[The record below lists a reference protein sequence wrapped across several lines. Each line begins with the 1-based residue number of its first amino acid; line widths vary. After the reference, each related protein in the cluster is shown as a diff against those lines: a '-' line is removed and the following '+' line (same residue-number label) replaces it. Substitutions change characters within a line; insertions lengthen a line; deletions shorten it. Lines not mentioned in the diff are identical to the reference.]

1 MRSQFD
7 DHEPRP
13 DVPEVVAQVSEAF
26 RRNARRLA
34 PALFGVLLAALLASG
49 FYVVGP
55 GEAGVV
61 RTFGRVTATVE
72 PGLHY
77 RWPIVQRRNV
87 VSVKKIERL
96 EVGFRGEKKELD
108 EARMLTGDENIVEA
122 SMIIQYRINDPVRY
136 LFRLHQP
143 EEVLRATSEV
153 ALRTVV
159 ARTRIDDLLTDG
171 REAVQAE
178 TIRLLQELMDQC
190 DSGIAVVDVKLQ
202 QVEPPEQVKD
212 AFDDVVRA
220 REERAKLVNQA
231 RGYHEDQIPRARGE
245 AERVK
250 REAEAYRTER
260 VQRARGDVS
269 RFEAQLAEYAKAKRV
284 TRDRLYLETMERV
297 LGKVDRKILVD
308 GEVSRGLLPLLP
320 LGTAA
325 AAAAVA
331 PASPAPPAGGKP

>member
-7 DHEPRP
+7 DHGPRP
-13 DVPEVVAQVSEAF
+13 DMPEVVAQVSEAF
-26 RRNARRLA
+26 RRNVLRFA
-34 PALFGVLLAALLASG
+34 PIAFGLLLLAFLASG
-49 FYVVGP
+49 FFIVGP
-55 GEAGVV
+55 GEVGVI
-61 RTFGRVTATVE
+61 RTFGRVRTTVG

-77 RWPIVQRRNV
+77 RWLLVEQQDR
-87 VSVKKIERL
+87 VSIKKIERI

-122 SMIIQYRINDPVRY
+122 GMIVQYRIGDPVKYR
-136 LFRLHQP
+136 FRLSQP

-171 REAVQAE
+171 RELVQAE
-178 TIRLLQELMDQC
+178 TIHLLQELMDQC

-220 REERAKLVNQA
+220 REERAKLINQA

-260 VQRARGDVS
+260 VQRARGDAA
-269 RFEAQLAEYAKAKRV
+269 RFESQFAEYAKAKQV
-284 TRDRLYLETMERV
+284 TRDRLYLETMERT
-297 LGKVDRKILVD
+297 LTKVSNKILID
-308 GEVSRGLLPLLP
+308 DDVSRGVMPFLPIGGAP
-320 LGTAA
+320 GPHT
-325 AAAAVA
+325 A
-331 PASPAPPAGGKP
+331 PAVGAGAKP

>member
-7 DHEPRP
+7 DHVPRP

-122 SMIIQYRINDPVRY
+122 SMIIQYRISDPVRY

-260 VQRARGDVS
+260 VQRARGDVA

-308 GEVSRGLLPLLP
+308 GEVSRGILPLLP
-320 LGTAA
+320 LGAA
-325 AAAAVA
+325 AAAS
-331 PASPAPPAGGKP
+331 ASPAPQAGGKP

>member
-26 RRNARRLA
+26 RRNARRLG
-34 PALFGVLLAALLASG
+34 PILLGVLLVVLLASG

-61 RTFGRVTATVE
+61 RTFGRATAPVG

-87 VSVKKIERL
+87 VSVKKIERM
-96 EVGFRGEKKELD
+96 EVGFRGDKKEIE

-122 SMIIQYRINDPVRY
+122 SMIIQYRIADPVRY

-178 TIRLLQELMDQC
+178 AILFLQELMDQC
-190 DSGIAVVDVKLQ
+190 DSGIAVVDLKLQ

-269 RFEAQLAEYAKAKRV
+269 RFEAQLEEYAKAKRV

-297 LGKVDRKILVD
+297 LGKVKQKILVD
-308 GEVSRGLLPLLP
+308 GSVSRGLLPLLP
-320 LGTAA
+320 LGTTLAPTP
-325 AAAAVA
+325 A
-331 PASPAPPAGGKP
+331 PAPATGGKP